1 MVDDKAAYDEVFNLR
16 SYVAHI
22 CGGLCSLPKHHHI
35 LCEPLNNLCTE
46 GRAKISIFPFY
57 RKKKEETLKFKCIE
71 EDLPK
76 IKGLVRDQ
84 SVTDAVWNPGLLVQY
99 FFHYIWRGM
108 GVESVS
114 SFFFFSN

>member
-1 MVDDKAAYDEVFNLR
+1 MGDDKAACDQVFSLC

-57 RKKKEETLKFKCIE
+57 RKKKRE
-71 EDLPK
+71 
-76 IKGLVRDQ
+76 
-84 SVTDAVWNPGLLVQY
+84 NPEV
-99 FFHYIWRGM
+99 
-108 GVESVS
+108 
-114 SFFFFSN
+114 